1 MFNLTVIFSF
11 ILALLK
17 LLNIISISWFGV
29 FIPVLIYIG
38 ILVCCFIL
46 YLFAILK
53 AL

>member
-1 MFNLTVIFSF
+1 MFNLTIILSF

-29 FIPVLIYIG
+29 FIPVLISIG
-38 ILVCCFIL
+38 ILVCCLI
-46 YLFAILK
+46 LFAILK

>member
-1 MFNLTVIFSF
+1 MFNLTIILSF

-17 LLNIISISWFGV
+17 LFGILSISWFGV

-46 YLFAILK
+46 FAIFK

>member
-1 MFNLTVIFSF
+1 MFNLTIILSF

-29 FIPVLIYIG
+29 FIPVLVSIG
-38 ILVCCFIL
+38 ILVCCLI
-46 YLFAILK
+46 LFAILK

>member
-17 LLNIISISWFGV
+17 LFGILSISWFGV
-29 FIPVLIYIG
+29 FIPVLISIG

-46 YLFAILK
+46 FAILK